1 MALLSVKECQRIQ
14 FILKAHTIDN
24 QRELKFKLE
33 ILSSPVGIPFCI
45 VNVTLCMDFLM
56 CGILPIPLWVFR
68 HINFHALSVLDA
80 FSVIMTLSTCFQMSS
95 NLNCLKGMCSM
106 FGSCVSTMVMPAT
119 QKMSLADVK
128 RFGESNCSFDLSL
141 FI

>member
-33 ILSSPVGIPFCI
+33 ILSSPVDIPFCI
-45 VNVTLCMDFLM
+45 VNVTLCMGFLM
-56 CGILPIPLWVFR
+56 CGILPIPMWVFR
-68 HINFHALSVLDA
+68 HINFHTSSVLDA
-80 FSVIMTLSTCFQMSS
+80 FSVIMTLSTC
-95 NLNCLKGMCSM
+95 LKGMCSM
-106 FGSCVSTMVMPAT
+106 FGSCVPTMVMPAT
-119 QKMSLADVK
+119 QKMSLANVK

>member
-33 ILSSPVGIPFCI
+33 ILSSPVDIPFCI
-45 VNVTLCMDFLM
+45 VNVTFCLDFLM

-68 HINFHALSVLDA
+68 HINFHTLSVLDA
-80 FSVIMTLSTCFQMSS
+80 FSVIMTLSTCFPNVFQSK
-95 NLNCLKGMCSM
+95 LLERNC
-106 FGSCVSTMVMPAT
+106 
-119 QKMSLADVK
+119 
-128 RFGESNCSFDLSL
+128 
-141 FI
+141 

>member
-33 ILSSPVGIPFCI
+33 ILSSPVDIPFCI
-45 VNVTLCMDFLM
+45 VNVTLCMGFLCVAYCLFP
-56 CGILPIPLWVFR
+56 CGSSD
-68 HINFHALSVLDA
+68 INFHTLSVLDA
-80 FSVIMTLSTCFQMSS
+80 FSVIMTLSKMSS
-95 NLNCLKGMCSM
+95 DLNCLRGMCSM

-119 QKMSLADVK
+119 QKLNLA
-128 RFGESNCSFDLSL
+128 FGLQFLVALSNFIKLSSVIL
-141 FI
+141 QG